1 MDKGSMGAAVNFT
14 LSHRGSLVT
23 MGITS
28 WQNTNA
34 ETLEDT
40 EQGSA

>member
-14 LSHRGSLVT
+14 LGHRASLVT
-23 MGITS
+23 MVITS

-40 EQGSA
+40 GQGSA